1 MLKRTIRYGLLA
13 LGLLSFYGCPDSW
26 YDSYDYEGKEPFDA
40 YALYELLSARSE
52 GVVLVDDSLSL
63 LREDTLQTSNYFF
76 IGRYAYYGE
85 QSVTELLDYVER
97 GNTAFIAAYEL
108 PEDLASHLF
117 GDECYYNIY
126 YNQDRFPYLDL
137 DSVSLQLNDGQ
148 DEYQLVNVYNHRPM
162 PRPMFY
168 LNDGLFC
175 DEFLGNETLGLLDS
189 TYVNYARLPWGEGNF
204 FFLSSPIFLTNYF
217 LVDQDKYQYAEATL
231 GALGPGPIY
240 WDEFSRVPPS
250 VARQRAPRNYRG
262 GRNLLQ
268 GNETL
273 SYIQEQPP
281 LALAWYGLLL
291 GGFLFVLFRGKRRQR
306 IIPIIKPRENSSKR
320 FMNTISRLLFQK
332 GHHAALARQEL
343 SSLRHHLHERFN
355 VRWREGEPPP
365 ENLGELI
372 GAPDEVMEKALKEIR
387 IVQNSKSLEEYAL
400 VRFYRAIEPLYSL

>member
-175 DEFLGNETLGLLDS
+175 DEFLGNEDAWPAGLHLRQLRSSPLGG
-189 TYVNYARLPWGEGNF
+189 RE
-204 FFLSSPIFLTNYF
+204 FFLPFQSHFFDQLLPGRSGQVPIRRGY
-217 LVDQDKYQYAEATL
+217 
-231 GALGPGPIY
+231 PGCP
-240 WDEFSRVPPS
+240 WSGS
-250 VARQRAPRNYRG
+250 H
-262 GRNLLQ
+262 
-268 GNETL
+268 
-273 SYIQEQPP
+273 
-281 LALAWYGLLL
+281 LL
-291 GGFLFVLFRGKRRQR
+291 G
-306 IIPIIKPRENSSKR
+306 
-320 FMNTISRLLFQK
+320 
-332 GHHAALARQEL
+332 
-343 SSLRHHLHERFN
+343 
-355 VRWREGEPPP
+355 
-365 ENLGELI
+365 
-372 GAPDEVMEKALKEIR
+372 
-387 IVQNSKSLEEYAL
+387 
-400 VRFYRAIEPLYSL
+400 